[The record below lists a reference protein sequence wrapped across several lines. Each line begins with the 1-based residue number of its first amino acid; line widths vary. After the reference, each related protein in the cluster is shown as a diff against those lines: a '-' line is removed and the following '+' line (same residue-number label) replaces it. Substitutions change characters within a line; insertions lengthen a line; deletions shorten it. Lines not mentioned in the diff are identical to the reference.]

1 MRRVARENLFKLVF
15 EYTFYG
21 TANDQT
27 LELMLQGSDLTED
40 DRNFING
47 CYFGIVTREDE
58 LKKMIEEHLEGYRIE
73 RVYRPT
79 MRFFFLRR
87 TNFSN
92 TLRPTP

>member
-40 DRNFING
+40 DKNFING
-47 CYFGIVTREDE
+47 CYCGIVTREDE
-58 LKKMIEEHLEGYRIE
+58 LKKIIEDHGGYIWATSRENEGTCLHFVIRKYRE
-73 RVYRPT
+73 VED
-79 MRFFFLRR
+79 
-87 TNFSN
+87 NE
-92 TLRPTP
+92 

>member
-58 LKKMIEEHLEGYRIE
+58 LKR
-73 RVYRPT
+73 
-79 MRFFFLRR
+79 
-87 TNFSN
+87 
-92 TLRPTP
+92 